1 MLGRKLGLFN
11 CSSPN
16 YNQEKDKQCKL
27 TWKFIGVY
35 VDDFRGYIN
44 GYNFFTVLLLMQLFV
59 MILMNVLFIFSGKD
73 TSEYFLK
80 NYQVGQILGS
90 GGFGTVY
97 SGFRRKDNLPVS
109 IQYCI
114 DLSDYELRTGLMVIT
129 FFRNFK
135 YEKYID

>member
-1 MLGRKLGLFN
+1 
-11 CSSPN
+11 
-16 YNQEKDKQCKL
+16 
-27 TWKFIGVY
+27 
-35 VDDFRGYIN
+35 
-44 GYNFFTVLLLMQLFV
+44 MQLFV
-59 MILMNVLFIFSGKD
+59 LILMNVLFIFSGKD

-129 FFRNFK
+129 FFRNYK